1 MIYVAK
7 MGDIWLHPIAS
18 LKGKRR
24 RPMTFDDL
32 RAQGILD
39 AAPRLPGVSNG
50 MGEDEQVSETHETR
64 VHLQR

>member
-1 MIYVAK
+1 MARRPKRSTAMIYVAK

-32 RAQGILD
+32 RAQGILGRGD
-39 AAPRLPGVSNG
+39 DNQPNTADQLGEA
-50 MGEDEQVSETHETR
+50 MG
-64 VHLQR
+64 